1 MKELLIFILGFAAG
15 VMYMNGTLDE
25 FTGVARDGVN
35 AVAEKV
41 VEATE
46 PTTAEIL
53 EETYKQL
60 EQEVVDAVKE

>member
-1 MKELLIFILGFAAG
+1 MKELIVFVVGFAAG

-41 VEATE
+41 VQATE
-46 PTTAEIL
+46 PTTVEIL
-53 EETYKQL
+53 EETYEEL
-60 EQEVVDAVKE
+60 EKEVVDAVKD

>member
-1 MKELLIFILGFAAG
+1 MSNLIVFVLGFTAG

-35 AVAEKV
+35 AVAETV

-46 PTTAEIL
+46 PSAVEIL
-53 EETYKQL
+53 EERYKQL